1 MNCQCLVI
9 GMDFFGGSDGKEPAC
24 NARDP
29 ALVPGLGRSSGKGNG
44 YLLQYSGLEKSMDTG
59 AWWAT
64 GHVFTKRQTRLTLS
78 LFIHLKTAT
87 NTSYPGGVDVVLCKF
102 LCAIFQTL
110 RLEGKTVNWN
120 QYANH
125 TYLVKACMD
134 HLDQFQRVLA
144 RINFHG
150 PDALYNLHT
159 QVEWILWENDY
170 CIVLGYIKMALQ
182 STSRGFEMSVIII

>member
-1 MNCQCLVI
+1 
-9 GMDFFGGSDGKEPAC
+9 MDLLGGSDSKEYAC

-29 ALVPGLGRSSGKGNG
+29 GSVPGLGRSSGEGNG
-44 YLLQYSGLEKSMDTG
+44 YLLQYSCMQNSTDRG

-64 GHVFTKRQTRLTLS
+64 VRVVTERQTGLTLS
-78 LFIHLKTAT
+78 LFIHLNTAT
-87 NTSYPGGVDVVLCKF
+87 NTSYPGDVDMVLWKF
-102 LCAIFQTL
+102 LCAILQTL
-110 RLEGKTVNWN
+110 RLEGKTMNWN
-120 QYANH
+120 QYANY

-134 HLDQFQRVLA
+134 HLNQFQRVLA
-144 RINFHG
+144 GINFHG

-182 STSRGFEMSVIII
+182 STSRGFELSVIII